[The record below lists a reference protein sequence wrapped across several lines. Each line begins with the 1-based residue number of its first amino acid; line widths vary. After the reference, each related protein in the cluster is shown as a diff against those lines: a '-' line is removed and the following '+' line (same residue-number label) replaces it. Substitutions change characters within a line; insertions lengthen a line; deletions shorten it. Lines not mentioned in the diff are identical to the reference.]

1 LAIVARVS
9 EPSRE
14 KLRRIY
20 LDDHHALLVA
30 GRRLAVRMLGSAR
43 DPALEAFLRDL
54 VRELDDDRAS
64 LRARLAAAGAS
75 PSRLKAGLGTLAE
88 RAGRLK
94 PNGSLL
100 RASPLTRLVEL
111 DGIRLVLES
120 NRSLWR
126 ALEHTSARESDARER
141 AERAEQGLADTEGF
155 RLAAAEAA
163 LADDEAEPERERDSS
178 R

>member
-1 LAIVARVS
+1 MS

-30 GRRLAVRMLGSAR
+30 GRQLVTRMLGSAR

-54 VRELDDDRAS
+54 VRVLDDDLESVRS
-64 LRARLAAAGAS
+64 RLAAAGGS
-75 PSRLKAGLGTLAE
+75 PSRAKAGLGALAE
-88 RAGRLK
+88 RVGRLK
-94 PNGSLL
+94 PNGALL
-100 RASPLTRLVEL
+100 RPSPLTRLLEL
-111 DGIRLVLES
+111 DGIRLLLES

-126 ALEHTSARESDARER
+126 ALEHASADANDARER

-155 RLAAAEAA
+155 RLQAAGSAIAGG
-163 LADDEAEPERERDSS
+163 DAEPVRKLPSS
-178 R
+178 

>member
-54 VRELDDDRAS
+54 VRGLDDDRAS
-64 LRARLAAAGAS
+64 LRARLGAAGAS
-75 PSRLKAGLGTLAE
+75 PSRVKAGLGTLAE
-88 RAGRLK
+88 RVGRLK

-100 RASPLTRLVEL
+100 RPSPLTRLVEL

-126 ALEHTSARESDARER
+126 ALEHTSADETDARER

-163 LADDEAEPERERDSS
+163 LADDEAELDREGDSS